1 MKKNMVMLSGIVVL
15 SACSNMQDITLRE
28 LFFGQKKQ
36 VQVVETMPIREIT
49 LDNQDSIIVTD
60 TPFTFQLPK
69 RADRFAQEA
78 PLPEVY
84 AIPAARATNRMLDE
98 TRDIYEQNGEV
109 FLFITGLK
117 KADRT
122 LPDGTYKAE
131 QVTSQ
136 IIKGSNTFHVTPN
149 KEEAD
154 YILNTIID
162 NVGTPENPILSYRLI
177 LIDRENNK
185 INEWVETVRRLSND
199 DRSWW

>member
-1 MKKNMVMLSGIVVL
+1 MKKIMVMLSGVAIL
-15 SACSNMQDITLRE
+15 GACSNMQDITLRE
-28 LFFGQKKQ
+28 LLLGQRKKT
-36 VQVVETMPIREIT
+36 QVVETMPIREIT
-49 LDNQDSIIVTD
+49 SDNQDKHIVTD
-60 TPFTFQLPK
+60 VPFTFQLPK
-69 RADRFAQEA
+69 RSERFEQEA

-98 TRDIYEQNGEV
+98 TRDVYEQNGEV

-131 QVTSQ
+131 QVTTQ
-136 IIKGSNTFHVTPN
+136 IIEGSNTFRVTGN
-149 KEEAD
+149 KEDAD

-162 NVGTPENPILSYRLI
+162 NVGTPEEPILSYRLI